1 MSGRPKLLDL
11 FSGAGGAGMGY
22 KWAGFDV
29 TGVDIEH
36 HDYPVGEFHQADAV
50 EFVTQYGH
58 EFDAIHASPPCQR
71 YSTMTRAESR
81 ANHPD
86 LVPVMRDL
94 LVASG
99 KPWVIEN
106 VVGSPLI
113 DPARLCGSSF
123 GLGVRRHRVFE
134 ASFAIIPVPCD
145 HKSQGQAVGVYG
157 NPERR
162 EYRRPDGSKRGRKAG
177 TTAEA
182 RSAMGIDWMEWHDLT
197 AAIPPA
203 YTEHIGRQLLEV
215 L

>member
-1 MSGRPKLLDL
+1 MSGRPRLLDL

-36 HDYPVGEFHQADAV
+36 HHYPPGEFYQADAV
-50 EFVTQYGH
+50 EFVKQYGH

-71 YSTMTRAESR
+71 YSTMTRAASR
-81 ANHPD
+81 DNHPD

-99 KPWVIEN
+99 RPWVIEN
-106 VVGSPLI
+106 VVGSPLL
-113 DPARLCGSSF
+113 DPVRLCGS
-123 GLGVRRHRVFE
+123 FE
-134 ASFAIIPVPCD
+134 ASFAIPEVPCD
-145 HKSQGQAVGVYG
+145 HKAQGQAVGVYG

-182 RSAMGIDWMEWHDLT
+182 RTAMGIDWMEWHDLT
-197 AAIPPA
+197 EAIPPA